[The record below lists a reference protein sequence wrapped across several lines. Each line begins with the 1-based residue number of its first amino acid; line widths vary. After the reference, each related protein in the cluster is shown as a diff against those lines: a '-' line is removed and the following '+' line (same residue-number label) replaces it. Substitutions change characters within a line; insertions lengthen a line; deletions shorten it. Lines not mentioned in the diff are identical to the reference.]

1 MDSNTEAAVAAIRR
15 GFQPVP
21 IGNGGKRPHGTGWQ
35 RMRWSSEEMVR
46 TSFERWREDGAGGVG
61 LLLGEPSRG
70 LIDIDLDGAEAMRLR
85 DHFLPPSRMQTGRA
99 GRPRSHR
106 WFIVDDLD
114 ALPSTRRYKM
124 PNGEVSVELRST
136 GAQTIIP
143 PSVHPSGEN
152 YRWEGEPWGG
162 DDGPTQVDGAK
173 IAIQVALLG
182 LGAVLLDGWPERGSR
197 HEAYLALAGGLIRS
211 GSGTHP
217 WWSQNL
223 PTLIA
228 GLCDATRDEDGA
240 EARVSEV
247 MHTTLS
253 RLNSGEKA
261 IGFPRLA
268 ELIGGDHAEQARRM
282 AREVESL
289 SGYREEQIETTTK
302 VEVEAEETDGE
313 VVNTL
318 PPEERNPMAERV
330 SSWSHVDLDPY
341 LNGEVVQPTADLL
354 LRTDG
359 KGLMY
364 SGRVNSI
371 YGKSESGKTWIA
383 ALAAAQ
389 EISKGE
395 RVLYL
400 DFEDEPA
407 SVIDRFRR
415 IGVGD
420 DDLRN
425 QMQYVHPEDPMEDMQ
440 RNKFGAKSTEDG
452 ERNHNLFAG
461 QLAAFDPTLIVLDGM
476 NEIYGLHGHDTNDAT
491 STSII
496 TSWIKKLTRGGRTS
510 VIVVDHTGKTGGA
523 GSAPIGAHHKI
534 AMVQGTALRIDVINR
549 PMPSTIGRVRAIVFK
564 DRLGS
569 VRAASSQTSEQ
580 VGGDI
585 IIDSRRE
592 GVTDITIEGPTPG
605 DVIIG
610 DGDSGEQQLA
620 DLDKSTTLQKT
631 ILSMFGGDVDAEIST
646 AEVVQETDCTAKQA
660 RDAWSML
667 RVNGLVTRL
676 GSNKHTRYRLAFP
689 PDVDDTDDE

>member
-1 MDSNTEAAVAAIRR
+1 MVDSNTEAAIAAIRR

-21 IGNGGKRPHGTGWQ
+21 IGDGGKRPHGTGWQ
-35 RMRWSSEEMVR
+35 RIRWDGEEAVR
-46 TSFERWREDGAGGVG
+46 ASFDRWREDGAGGVG
-61 LLLGEPSRG
+61 LLLGEPSNG
-70 LIDIDLDGAEAMRLR
+70 LIDIDLDGTHAMRLR
-85 DHFLPPSRMQTGRA
+85 DYFLPPSRMQTGRA

-106 WFIVDDLD
+106 WFRVVDPET
-114 ALPSTRRYKM
+114 LPSTRRYKM
-124 PNGEVSVELRST
+124 PNGQVSVELRST
-136 GAQTIIP
+136 GSQTIIP
-143 PSVHPSGEN
+143 PSIHPSGEP

-162 DDGPTQVDGAK
+162 EDGPTHVDGSK
-173 IAIQVALLG
+173 LAIQVALLG
-182 LGAVLLDGWPERGSR
+182 LGAVLLEGWPERGSR

-211 GSGTHP
+211 GDGAHP

-223 PTLIA
+223 PSLIA
-228 GLCDATRDEDGA
+228 GLCDATHDEDGA

-261 IGFPRLA
+261 VGFPRLA
-268 ELIGGDHAEQARRM
+268 EMIGGDHAEQARRM

-289 SGYREEQIETTTK
+289 SGYRQERVETSMQVETVEDEEVT
-302 VEVEAEETDGE
+302 
-313 VVNTL
+313 NTL

-341 LNGEVVQPTADLL
+341 LNGEVVQPEAELL
-354 LRTDG
+354 LRSDG
-359 KGLMY
+359 QGLMY

-383 ALAAAQ
+383 AYAAAQ

-400 DFEDEPA
+400 DFEDEPS

-415 IGVGD
+415 LGVGD

-425 QMQYVHPEDPMEDMQ
+425 QMKYVHPEDPMEDMQ
-440 RNKFGAKSTEDG
+440 RNKFGARSTEDG
-452 ERNHNLFAG
+452 ERNHNLFSA
-461 QLAAFDPTLIVLDGM
+461 QLASFDPTLIVLDGM

-491 STSII
+491 STSIV

-510 VIVVDHTGKTGGA
+510 VVVVDHTGKTGGA

-534 AMVQGTALRIDVINR
+534 AMVQGTALRIDVITR
-549 PMPSTIGRVRAIVFK
+549 PMPGTIGRVRAIVYK

-569 VRAASSQTSEQ
+569 VRAASSQASEQ

-585 IIDSRRE
+585 VIDSRRE
-592 GVTDITIEGPTPG
+592 GVTEITIDGPTPG
-605 DVIIG
+605 DIVIG
-610 DGDSGEQQLA
+610 DSDSGERELEN
-620 DLDKSTTLQKT
+620 LSKSEDLQKS
-631 ILSMFGGDVDAEIST
+631 ILGLFGGDVDKELKT
-646 AEVVQETDCTAKQA
+646 PDVVDALDCTHDQV
-660 RDAWSML
+660 RSAWAML

-676 GSNKHTRYRLAFP
+676 GERKHTRYRLAFP
-689 PDVDDTDDE
+689 PDDDDDE